1 MFPNNEQ
8 ITKEIKSRIKILE
21 TNDNENMPTQYLWDA
36 AKAILRGKFIA
47 IKPYLNK
54 QEKRQIDN
62 ITLHLKQLGKEEQK
76 NPKVSIRKEIMKIRA
91 EISEKE
97 MKETTV
103 KSNKTK
109 SWFFEKRIKLT
120 YLFQTQEKREKNQIY
135 KIRNEK
141 EEVARGKAEKQNIIR
156 DF

>member
-1 MFPNNEQ
+1 
-8 ITKEIKSRIKILE
+8 
-21 TNDNENMPTQYLWDA
+21 
-36 AKAILRGKFIA
+36 
-47 IKPYLNK
+47 
-54 QEKRQIDN
+54 
-62 ITLHLKQLGKEEQK
+62 
-76 NPKVSIRKEIMKIRA
+76 
-91 EISEKE
+91 